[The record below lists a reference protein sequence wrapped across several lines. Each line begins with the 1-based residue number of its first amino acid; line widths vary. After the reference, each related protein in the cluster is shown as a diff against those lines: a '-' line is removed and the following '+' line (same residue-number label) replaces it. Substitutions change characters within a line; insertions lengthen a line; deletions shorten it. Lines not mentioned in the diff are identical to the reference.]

1 MPALQ
6 EEETAG
12 GLVQEGDLGNP
23 VLRGGT
29 QLEPEVN
36 PSWSNEGEEE
46 EEEEE
51 ERLPEP
57 EAASR
62 QEAR

>member
-1 MPALQ
+1 M
-6 EEETAG
+6 
-12 GLVQEGDLGNP
+12 VQEGDLGNP

-29 QLEPEVN
+29 QPEPKVN
-36 PSWSNEGEEE
+36 PLLLNEGEGEEE

-51 ERLPEP
+51 EELLEL
-57 EAASR
+57 EAVSK